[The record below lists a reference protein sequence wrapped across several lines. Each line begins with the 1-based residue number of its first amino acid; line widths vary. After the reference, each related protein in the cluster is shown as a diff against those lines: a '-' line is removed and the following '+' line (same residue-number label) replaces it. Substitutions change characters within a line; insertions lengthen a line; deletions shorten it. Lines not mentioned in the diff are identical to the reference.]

1 MILTLEIVDA
11 HVVLGIFSEKCGE
24 SGEIDGVLAEHFR
37 GRCRANDGRRRRFLG
52 RARWWR
58 CFYDEEMSAGRT
70 SCAATNPAGSRLKQQ
85 TGIDSL
91 LQRQCRS
98 PL

>member
-1 MILTLEIVDA
+1 MILTLEIVEA
-11 HVVLGIFSEKCGE
+11 HVVLRIFSEKGGE
-24 SGEIDGVLAEHFR
+24 GGEIDGVLAEHFR

-52 RARWWR
+52 RARWWH
-58 CFYDEEMSAGRT
+58 CFYEEEMSVGRT
-70 SCAATNPAGSRLKQQ
+70 SCVATNPMGSRWKQR